1 MKQFD
6 LKKYLDNPL
15 QNVVTRSGMPVRIIC
30 TDAVGSHPIVG
41 LVKRSNGLESACRFY
56 EYGNVDKNRE
66 CDNDLFF
73 VPEKRKGWVNLYRT
87 EGGRLIFGNVYYGK
101 EIALEEHEKTAKTSN
116 TCKHIDTI
124 QIEWEE

>member
-6 LKKYLDNPL
+6 LKKYLANPS
-15 QNVVTRSGMPVRIIC
+15 QKVVTRSGMQVRIIC

-73 VPEKRKGWVNLYRT
+73 APEKRDGWVNLYRT
-87 EGGRLIFGNVYYGK
+87 EGGHLIFCEVFQKK
-101 EIALEEHEKTAKTSN
+101 EDAIDELKAAAN
-116 TCKHIDTI
+116 ICKHIDTI
-124 QIEWEE
+124 HIEWEE